1 MCMKKILII
10 ALLLTVIQ
18 PYLSQSQSLIKNV
31 QVIDVEKRK
40 ILSGYDVLCLDG
52 KIISIEKGRM
62 YKLPEGTRV
71 IDGTGKYLIP
81 GFVDAHVHF
90 FQSGGLFA
98 RPDVIDLRKHQP
110 YAKELKWVHDH
121 MADFLHRYLSAG
133 ITSVIDVGS
142 SFAFLSQRDSFV
154 AKIDAPHISMT
165 GPLLTTYIPP
175 AFKDLGDEGPFIE
188 IKSDEQARQSVRYQ
202 VTHKADFIKIWYI
215 VLDKD
220 KEAGARK
227 NLPLISAVIDEA
239 HKSKLRVAVH
249 ATERI
254 TAQLAVEAG
263 ADFLVHNIDDEVV
276 TESFTSLLKKK
287 GVVLCPTMVVEGNY
301 EKVLADKYSFSTDEL
316 SLNNPVTTASI
327 LDYPWPDTTLA
338 KLYIKNLA
346 IRAQNK
352 DLKEEPVAITNLKKL
367 YAAGVTIATG
377 TDAGNIGTQHVG
389 SYFNEL
395 KAMENA
401 GINLWDLLIASTING
416 AKAAGR
422 QLESGSISKGKEANM
437 VLLNSNPFDS
447 LTNWRK
453 ISFVINKGQV
463 LDPNNMVESSPEI
476 LAQQQLNAYNAHDV
490 EAFLVPYAED
500 VEVYE
505 FPSKLLS
512 KGKEQMR
519 KDYQFIKTV
528 PGLYCKLL
536 NRIVQGNI
544 IIDHE
549 EIYINGRRNI
559 YGIAI
564 YQVENGKISKVY
576 FPK

>member
-1 MCMKKILII
+1 MKKFLTV
-10 ALLLTVIQ
+10 ALLLTVIS

-52 KIISIEKGRM
+52 KIISIEKGRT
-62 YKLPEGTRV
+62 YKLPAGTTI
-71 IDGTGKYLIP
+71 IDGTGKYLVP

-110 YAKELKWVHDH
+110 YAKELKWVHEH
-121 MADFLHRYLSAG
+121 MGDFLHRYLSAG

-142 SFAFLSQRDSFV
+142 SYAFLSQRDSFV

-175 AFKDLGDEGPFIE
+175 AFKDLADEGPFIE
-188 IKSDEQARQSVRYQ
+188 IKAEEQARQSVRDQ
-202 VTHKADFIKIWYI
+202 VAHKADFIKIWYI

-227 NLPLISAVIDEA
+227 NLPLVSAIIDEA
-239 HKSKLRVAVH
+239 HKNKLRVAVH

-276 TESFTSLLKKK
+276 TDSFTSLLKKK

-316 SLNNPVTTASI
+316 SLDNPATTATI
-327 LDYPWPDTTLA
+327 LDYPWPDTSMA
-338 KLYIKNLA
+338 KLYIGNLSA
-346 IRAQNK
+346 RAKNK
-352 DLKEEPVAITNLKKL
+352 DLSQEPVTITNLKKL

-389 SYFNEL
+389 SYFDEL
-395 KAMENA
+395 LAMKNT
-401 GINLWDLLIASTING
+401 GMNLWDLLIASTING

-422 QLESGSISKGKEANM
+422 QLESGSISKGKDANM
-437 VLLNSNPFDS
+437 VLLNSNPLDS
-447 LTNWRK
+447 LANWRK

-463 LDPNNMVESSPEI
+463 LDPNKLVETSPEM

-512 KGKEQMR
+512 KGKDQMR

-536 NRIVQGNI
+536 NRIIQGNT

-549 EIYINGRRNI
+549 EIYINGRKNI

>member
-1 MCMKKILII
+1 MKKILII

-346 IRAQNK
+346 ARAQNK
-352 DLKEEPVAITNLKKL
+352 DLKEEPTAITNLKKL

-401 GINLWDLLIASTING
+401 GIKLWDLLIASTING

-447 LTNWRK
+447 LANWRK
-453 ISFVINKGQV
+453 ISIVINKGQV
-463 LDPNNMVESSPEI
+463 LDPNNIIESSPEI

>member
-1 MCMKKILII
+1 MKILYLF
-10 ALLLTVIQ
+10 ALLPAVIQ

-31 QVIDVEKRK
+31 QVIDVEKKK
-40 ILSGYDVLCLDG
+40 ILTGYDVLCLDG
-52 KIISIEKGRM
+52 KIVSIEKGRM
-62 YKLPEGTRV
+62 YKLPDGTTV
-71 IDGTGKYLIP
+71 IDGTGKYLVP

-98 RPDVIDLRKHQP
+98 RPDVIDLRKQQP
-110 YAKELKWVHDH
+110 YARELKWVHEH
-121 MADFLHRYLSAG
+121 MADFLQRYLSAG
-133 ITSVIDVGS
+133 ITSVIDVGA

-154 AKIDAPHISMT
+154 TKIDAPNISMT

-175 AFKDLGDEGPFIE
+175 AYKDLGDEAPFIE
-188 IKSDEQARQSVRYQ
+188 IKTEEAARQAVREQ
-202 VTHKADFIKIWYI
+202 LAHKADFIKIWYI
-215 VLDKD
+215 VLDKN

-227 NLPLISAVIDEA
+227 NLPIVSAAIDEA
-239 HKSKLRVAVH
+239 HKNKLRVAVH

-254 TAQLAVEAG
+254 TAQLAVESG

-276 TESFTSLLKKK
+276 SESFTSLLKKK
-287 GVVLCPTMVVEGNY
+287 SVVLCPTMIVSGNY
-301 EKVLADKYSFSTDEL
+301 EKVLGDRYSFTTDEL
-316 SLNNPVTTASI
+316 SLSHPVTTGSI
-327 LDYPWPDTTLA
+327 VDYPWPDTTLA
-338 KLYIKNLA
+338 KSYISRISVLT
-346 IRAQNK
+346 QNK
-352 DLKEEPVAITNLKKL
+352 NSKEDSISIINVQKL

-377 TDAGNIGTQHVG
+377 TDAGNIGTQHGG

-395 KAMENA
+395 QAMKKA
-401 GINLWDLLIASTING
+401 GINMWDLLIASTING

-437 VLLNSNPFDS
+437 VLLNSNPLDS
-447 LTNWRK
+447 LSNWRK
-453 ISFVINKGQV
+453 ISLVINKGRA
-463 LDPNNMVESSPEI
+463 LDPEKLVETSPEMLI
-476 LAQQQLNAYNAHDV
+476 RQQLNAYNAHDV
-490 EAFLVPYAED
+490 EAFLMPYAED

-512 KGKEQMR
+512 KGKDQMR

-536 NRIVQGNI
+536 NRIVKGNMV
-544 IIDHE
+544 IDHE
-549 EIYINGRRNI
+549 EIYINGGKNI

-564 YQVENGKISKVY
+564 YVVENGKISKVY